1 MKNNSTKN
9 GLTIEY
15 RWNDKRYLTHDNF
28 IRLLKQFG
36 DLLPDPLSERV
47 DLKEYTE
54 KWLRYADILL
64 AFDREEIVGLRVLGK
79 SSSLLCRYAEVK
91 AVCSPHATKTAIAL
105 LIIGG
110 ISSQIDEM
118 IREID
123 HESDIVKYERIV
135 EKISSPEQAYKF
147 LKESFI
153 N

>member
-1 MKNNSTKN
+1 MIDEELKNS
-9 GLTIEY
+9 LELV
-15 RWNDKRYLTHDNF
+15 R
-28 IRLLKQFG
+28 
-36 DLLPDPLSERV
+36 
-47 DLKEYTE
+47 
-54 KWLRYADILL
+54 DILETSESDIVIVKNTQVIYKKQGDTVGFL
-64 AFDREEIVGLRVLGK
+64 IKAIEELSDNLKGSIVGLRVLGK

>member
-1 MKNNSTKN
+1 MIDEELKNS
-9 GLTIEY
+9 LELV
-15 RWNDKRYLTHDNF
+15 R
-28 IRLLKQFG
+28 
-36 DLLPDPLSERV
+36 
-47 DLKEYTE
+47 
-54 KWLRYADILL
+54 DILETSESDIVIVKNTQVIYNKQGDTVGL
-64 AFDREEIVGLRVLGK
+64 LIKAIEELSDNLKGSIVGLRVLGK